1 MFTKRF
7 AIPAFILFF
16 LFFETQ
22 FLLSLN
28 YSNTGFILAISG
40 LTSFLFHSLNE
51 SEIFPRYKRLIV
63 PSILILMSGLLR
75 VHALTLGLLLSLEI
89 ILFFTPLL
97 NLKKIIA
104 WLLPPCS
111 LLLLFIIAHNLYY
124 DKTIPNV
131 KQEEKFRQSLFYI
144 ANHTNTS
151 KIEDTGIVQVKNS
164 FIESYFLY
172 DTTFTGTSSLDIYT
186 QNKIHNTYRHGKD
199 LSFIQYWLLLN
210 SRIYLVLL
218 GIIVFAFIALNDH
231 KSLRKWL
238 WIFLLNLTTLIV
250 LLFFKVTDGMFTTFI
265 SFMFIGAL
273 LVIKK
278 GKIATSRFSIYVLA
292 LFLLNSAWMII
303 RIWKMNNANR
313 TNIEVTRG
321 TLAELNEHKA
331 ILFVHTNQFNDNGFY
346 IWDTP
351 KQYPATNLI
360 NKELLLTNS
369 YASLL
374 QRYHVNN
381 LMEQL
386 PDNPNVLVTGQ
397 IPPLLEEYYLLEKGL
412 RVQVVKV
419 SGFKY
424 LTAWAIK
431 KLPPVEPAEGK
442 AALK

>member
-1 MFTKRF
+1 VFTKRF
-7 AIPAFILFF
+7 ATSAFILFF

-28 YSNTGFILAISG
+28 YSNTSFILAISG
-40 LTSFLFHSLNE
+40 LTSFLFQSLNAPA
-51 SEIFPRYKRLIV
+51 IFSNYKKLTF
-63 PSILILMSGLLR
+63 PSILILLSGLLR
-75 VHALTLGLLLSLEI
+75 VHALTLGLVLSIEI
-89 ILFFTPLL
+89 ILFFAPLL

-104 WLLPPCS
+104 WLLTPCI
-111 LLLLFIIAHNLYY
+111 LLLLFIVAHDRYY

-151 KIEDTGIVQVKNS
+151 KIEDTGIVQVRSS

-172 DTTFTGTSSLDIYT
+172 DTTFTGTNSLDIYT
-186 QNKIHNTYRHGKD
+186 RNKIHNTYRHGKD

-218 GIIVFAFIALNDH
+218 GIIVFAFIAWKDP

-238 WIFLLNLTTLIV
+238 GIFLLNLTTLIV

-273 LVIKK
+273 LVIKN
-278 GKIATSRFSIYVLA
+278 GKIATSRLSSYVLA
-292 LFLLNSAWMII
+292 MFLLNSAWMII
-303 RIWKMNNANR
+303 RIWKMNNVNR

-331 ILFVHTNQFNDNGFY
+331 ILFIHTNQFNDKGFY

-369 YASLL
+369 YGSLL
-374 QRYHVNN
+374 QRYNVHD

-386 PDNPNVLVTGQ
+386 PDNPNVLVAGQ
-397 IPPLLEEYYLLEKGL
+397 NPPLLEKYYLLEKGL

-424 LTAWAIK
+424 LAPWAIK
-431 KLPPVEPAEGK
+431 KQPPSAIAK
-442 AALK
+442 D